1 MEALIKMIRQPIIAV
16 LGHVDHG
23 KTLFLDRIRGTTIA
37 EREAGRIT
45 QHIGATEVPAQV
57 IKRISS
63 KLLKKFGFELKIP
76 GLLFI
81 DTPGHEAFTNL
92 RKRGGSVADLA
103 VLVIDITQGVQAQTK
118 EAIEILKSYK
128 TPFVVAATK
137 IDALHYWNSKE
148 GSFLENLQEQSPQ
161 ALKQLD
167 EKIYEIVG
175 KLYEFGFQ
183 SERFDRCTDFTK
195 QVAIVP
201 VSNITGEGIP
211 EILMLLTGLSQK
223 FLSGK
228 LEISE
233 DEEPKGTVLEVR
245 EEKGLGTTIDV
256 VLYAGKLRL
265 NDEILVGGKNGI
277 IKTKIRA
284 LLKPEPLTEIR
295 DKKSAFVN
303 VNEVSAAC
311 GVKIVAPE
319 LNDALAGSPV
329 VLARSKNAKNQIER
343 EIKAIRVKGR
353 TGIIIKADT
362 LGSLEALIQLFKN
375 HGANVREA
383 DVGDITRK
391 DVIEGCSIKRTNPL
405 EGVVIGFNVGI
416 EEHAGIEAKKLNIKI
431 FRGNVIYKLI
441 EDYKEWRA
449 QEQERLKRER
459 EKKLVWPAK
468 FIVLPQYVFRRSNPA
483 IVGVRILVGKIRSD
497 IKVLNSRGKIIGK
510 IVSIQSQGK
519 ELKEVCAG
527 EEVAISIDKG
537 VVGRNIKQNETFYSF
552 IPKKQ
557 FEDVLTLDLNEEEK
571 ALLEEI
577 KDIEQRIEEEKV
589 VE

>member
-1 MEALIKMIRQPIIAV
+1 MIRQPIIAV

-23 KTLFLDRIRGTTIA
+23 KTLFLDKIRGTTIA

-45 QHIGATEVPAQV
+45 QHIGATEVPAK
-57 IKRISS
+57 IIEKISS

-137 IDALHYWNSKE
+137 IDALHYWDSKK
-148 GSFLENLQEQSPQ
+148 GSFLENMKEQSPQ
-161 ALKQLD
+161 ALQQLD

-183 SERFDRCTDFTK
+183 SDRFDRCTDFTK
-195 QVAIVP
+195 QIAIVP

-223 FLSGK
+223 FLSNR
-228 LEISE
+228 LEITE
-233 DEEPKGTVLEVR
+233 EEEPKGTVLEVR
-245 EEKGLGTTIDV
+245 EEKGLGMTIDV
-256 VLYAGKLRL
+256 ILYAGKLRI
-265 NDEILVGGKNGI
+265 NDEVLVGGKNGI

-284 LLKPEPLTEIR
+284 LLKPEPLSEIR

-303 VNEVSAAC
+303 VSEVSAAC
-311 GVKIVAPE
+311 GVKIAAPG
-319 LNDALAGSPV
+319 LDDALAGSPV
-329 VLARSKNAKNQIER
+329 VLAKSKDAKGQIER
-343 EIKAIRVKGR
+343 ELKAIRVKGK
-353 TGIIIKADT
+353 TGIIIKADA
-362 LGSLEALIQLFKN
+362 LGSLEALTQLFKSQ
-375 HGANVREA
+375 GIKVREA

-391 DVIEGCSIKRTNPL
+391 DIIEACSVKRANPL
-405 EGVVIGFNVGI
+405 EGVVVGFNVGI
-416 EEHAGIEAKKLNIKI
+416 EEHASIEAKKLNIKI

-468 FIVLPQYVFRRSNPA
+468 FIVLPQYIFRNSNPA
-483 IVGVRILVGKIRSD
+483 VIGVRILVGKVRPNM
-497 IKVLNSRGKIIGK
+497 KVLNSQGKIVGK
-510 IVSIQSQGK
+510 VVSIQSQGK
-519 ELKEVCAG
+519 ELDEACAN
-527 EEVAISIDKG
+527 EEVAVSIDKG
-537 VVGRNIKQNETFYSF
+537 VVGRNIKLNETFYSY

-557 FEDVLTLDLNEEEK
+557 FNDVLTLDLNEEERG
-571 ALLEEI
+571 LLEEI
-577 KDIEQRIEEEKV
+577 KSIEQKIEEEKV